1 MNKNILI
8 VIGGAIAIAILVAV
22 LVQLTLG
29 GKKPDVVEEAKV
41 EILVAAK
48 DIKIGQ
54 ELAAGDVRW
63 QSWPKGALFGGAV
76 TRKDNQLAEDVFK
89 GRVSRDISK
98 DEPFTK
104 NLLVGESK
112 GNFVAA
118 SLEPG
123 QRAVAIEVSAASM
136 VGGFIGPGDFV
147 DVILTYQLSL
157 KVDKENPVAE
167 AVAQENLDKIATE
180 TIVQNVK
187 VLAVDQSATRPEDD
201 KIKVGKTITLA
212 LDVKQ
217 AEQIALAQEMGNL
230 TLSLRG
236 VGDDVVVK
244 KDWPTVSDM
253 RLTKVDD
260 EIQTE
265 YREMQNGS
273 GAVTNTMRIYNGD
286 QVNSIP
292 AR

>member
-29 GKKPDVVEEAKV
+29 GKKQPVVQEAKV

-54 ELAAGDVRW
+54 ELATGDLRW
-63 QSWPKGALFGGAV
+63 QSWPKAALFGGAV
-76 TRKDNQLAEDVFK
+76 LRKDNQLAEDAFK
-89 GRVSRDISK
+89 GRVSRDVLK

-118 SLEPG
+118 ALEPG
-123 QRAVAIEVSAASM
+123 QRAVAIEVSASSM

-157 KVDKENPVAE
+157 EVDKDNPVAT

-180 TIVQNVK
+180 TIVQNIK
-187 VLAVDQSATRPEDD
+187 VLAVDQSTTRPEDD
-201 KIKVGKTITLA
+201 KVKVGKTVTLA

-236 VGDDVVVK
+236 VGDDIVVK

-265 YREMQNGS
+265 YQEIQNSS
-273 GAVTNTMRIYNGD
+273 GVASNIMRIYNGD